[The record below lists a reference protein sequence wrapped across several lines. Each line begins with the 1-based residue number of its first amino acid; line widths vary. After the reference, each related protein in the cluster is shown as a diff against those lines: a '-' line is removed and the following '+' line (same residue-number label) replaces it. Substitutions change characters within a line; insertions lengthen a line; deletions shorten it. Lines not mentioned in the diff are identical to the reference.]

1 MRVRQSS
8 YTFAGLALVLATL
21 LSLAVSGLANST
33 VAASPEYQVKAVFLF
48 NFAQFVEWPPQSFED
63 AAAPFVIG
71 VLGTD
76 PFGSAL
82 EGAVRGETLNGRSFV
97 IERYRS
103 VTEIRHCQI
112 LFISRSE
119 AAHVEEISAALIGHS
134 ILTVSD
140 IEGSAQGGVM
150 IRFVA
155 ESNRIRL
162 RINADAAKAAG
173 LSISSKLLRPAE
185 LVTSAG

>member
-1 MRVRQSS
+1 M
-8 YTFAGLALVLATL
+8 LATL
-21 LSLAVSGLANST
+21 ISLLVVSNLANS
-33 VAASPEYQVKAVFLF
+33 AAETSPEYQVKAVFLF

-63 AAAPFVIG
+63 PAAPFVIG

-97 IERYRS
+97 IERYRN

-119 AAHVEEISAALIGHS
+119 AAHIDEISAALAGHS

-140 IEGSAQGGVM
+140 IEGSAQHGVM

-155 ESNRIRL
+155 ENNRIRL
-162 RINADAAKAAG
+162 RINADAAKAVG

>member
-8 YTFAGLALVLATL
+8 DTFACLVLLVATLISLAL
-21 LSLAVSGLANST
+21 SGLASS
-33 VAASPEYQVKAVFLF
+33 AAETSPEYQVKAVFLF
-48 NFAQFVEWPPQSFED
+48 NFAQFVECPPQSFEG
-63 AAAPFVIG
+63 AATPFVIG

-82 EGAVRGETLNGRSFV
+82 EGAVRGETLNGRSIV
-97 IERYRS
+97 IERHRS

-119 AAHVEEISAALIGHS
+119 APHIEEIRAALAGHS

-140 IEGSAQGGVM
+140 IEDSAQRGVM

-155 ESNRIRL
+155 DNNRIRL

>member
-1 MRVRQSS
+1 MPMRQSRE
-8 YTFAGLALVLATL
+8 THTRLTMLLVTL
-21 LSLAVSGLANST
+21 ISLAVSGLAYSASEIST
-33 VAASPEYQVKAVFLF
+33 EYQVKAVFLF
-48 NFAQFVEWPPQSFED
+48 NFAHFVEWPPQSFED
-63 AAAPFVIG
+63 SDAPFVIG

-76 PFGSAL
+76 PFGAAL
-82 EGAVRGETLNGRSFV
+82 EGAVRGETQNGRPFV

-103 VTEIRHCQI
+103 VKEIRRCQI

-119 AAHVEEISAALIGHS
+119 TAHIEEIGAALAGRS

-140 IEGSAQGGVM
+140 AEDSAQRGVM

-155 ESNRIRL
+155 ENNRIRL